1 METHDSIAD
10 VLLRG
15 LEAEERDRVVTR
27 LQQAAR
33 DERSAA
39 EAGHPKPF
47 PGPAPARPTRGTTPR
62 PGERVLLTDAELERA
77 ANAPWRGPS

>member
-1 METHDSIAD
+1 MTDDSIAS

-15 LEAEERDRVVTR
+15 LSDDERDRVVDR

-39 EAGHPKPF
+39 EAGRPRPF
-47 PGPAPARPTRGTTPR
+47 PGPAPARDTAAPAPEEQPT
-62 PGERVLLTDAELERA
+62 A
-77 ANAPWRGPS
+77 ADEG